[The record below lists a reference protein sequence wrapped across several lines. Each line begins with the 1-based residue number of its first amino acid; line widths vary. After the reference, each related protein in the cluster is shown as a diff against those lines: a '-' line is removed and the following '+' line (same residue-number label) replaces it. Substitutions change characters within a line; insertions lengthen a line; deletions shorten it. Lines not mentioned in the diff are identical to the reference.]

1 MWFQENLKLKSK
13 KFKRPKSATA
23 IFIFAA
29 IMSAL
34 VLTVSPQQAE
44 EKSTAEVTAKA
55 DSSDIEK
62 RLEKILSGIKGA
74 GNVEVMVVFKD
85 DGREDIAMNREYSKD
100 GEGSVK
106 SGETAVMTSGRN
118 AVIVQK
124 NLPQVQGVIVTAE
137 GAADEKVRENLKNAV
152 AAALPVAYH
161 RIEVLEMEYTE

>member
-1 MWFQENLKLKSK
+1 MWFQEISKSKSK
-13 KFKRPKSATA
+13 KLKRPESKTP

-29 IMSAL
+29 VAAAL
-34 VLTVSPQQAE
+34 VLAFSPWDG
-44 EKSTAEVTAKA
+44 EKKEQPEAPLQT
-55 DSSDIEK
+55 DSAVIEA

-85 DGREDIAMNREYSKD
+85 DGKEDIAMNREYSKD

-137 GAADEKVRENLKNAV
+137 GAADEKVRDSIKNAV

-161 RIEVLEMEYTE
+161 RIEVLEQEYTG

>member
-13 KFKRPKSATA
+13 KFKRPKSVTA

-29 IMSAL
+29 IISAL
-34 VLTVSPQQAE
+34 ALAVSPQQAE

-55 DSSDIEK
+55 E
-62 RLEKILSGIKGA
+62 
-74 GNVEVMVVFKD
+74 
-85 DGREDIAMNREYSKD
+85 EDIAMNREYSKD